1 MAYVTSIVMGILPM
15 VIYALFVWRIDRW
28 EKEPLPLVIAVF
40 IWGFLPSAIF
50 ALIAQMILG
59 VPGALLSAIH
69 PLIGEIFGGTIVAPI
84 TEELIKGFA
93 LALLF
98 IFYRHE
104 IDSVLD
110 GIVYGC
116 LAGFGFAAIENILYF
131 FSQAAENPA
140 DLWVLIFLRAFVF
153 GLNHAAYTSFIGI
166 GFALAR
172 FAKDP
177 ILRFVY
183 VVLGLT
189 GAILMHAMH
198 NFLVTFGGVGAIF
211 AIAADWI
218 GILGLFAL
226 VGFCVIHENG
236 WIQKYLTEEVE
247 AGVISQE
254 QATDAASYWKR
265 SSLNFFVLGPRKFF
279 ERRQLLHDITE
290 LAYKK
295 HQLKRLGEDVK
306 ISGRIA
312 TLRQELTA
320 LQDNASVTV

>member
-1 MAYVTSIVMGILPM
+1 MPYFISVVMGVLPM

-28 EKEPLPLVIAVF
+28 EKEPLSLVIAVF
-40 IWGFLPSAIF
+40 IWGFLPSAVF
-50 ALIAQMILG
+50 ALIAQIILG

-84 TEELIKGFA
+84 TEELIKGVA

-98 IFYRHE
+98 VFYRHE

-131 FSQAAENPA
+131 FSQAFENPA
-140 DLWVLIFLRAFVF
+140 DLWGLIFLRAFVF
-153 GLNHAAYTSFIGI
+153 GLNHAAYTSFTGI

-172 FAKDP
+172 FTKTPALRIVYP
-177 ILRFVY
+177 ILGVI
-183 VVLGLT
+183 

-198 NFLVTFGGVGAIF
+198 NFLVTIGGF
-211 AIAADWI
+211 AALFALTADWI

-226 VGFCVIHENG
+226 VGFCVVHENG
-236 WIQKYLTEEVE
+236 WIQKYLVEEVE
-247 AGVISQE
+247 AGVISQQ
-254 QATDAASYWKR
+254 QAADAASYWKR
-265 SSLNFFVLGPRKFF
+265 SSLNFFVLGPRRYF
-279 ERRQLLHDITE
+279 EHRKLLHDITE

-295 HQLKRLGEDVK
+295 HQLKRLGEDIKV
-306 ISGRIA
+306 SERIA
-312 TLRQELTA
+312 TLRHELAA
-320 LQDNASVTV
+320 LQEQNVLTV